1 MDIFNKIKIIF
12 KSKEA
17 RRDAVYA
24 AATMAII
31 ALTVGLFV
39 WSVNIVLRAVDA
51 TFVIG
56 GEEDISSEVLFFN
69 LKGFAEVA
77 PLLGIILNPVE
88 KPVESLPATSPS
100 VQIFVP
106 QSETAATSTVAST
119 TENTKPTSTP
129 ISIIE

>member
-17 RRDAVYA
+17 RRDAAYA
-24 AATMAII
+24 AATIAII

-51 TFVIG
+51 AFVIG
-56 GEEDISSEVLFFN
+56 GEEDISSEVLSFN

-77 PLLGIILNPVE
+77 PLLGIILSSVE
-88 KPVESLPATSPS
+88 TSAEMPS
-100 VQIFVP
+100 VISPPIQTPILEP
-106 QSETAATSTVAST
+106 ETAATSTT
-119 TENTKPTSTP
+119 TSTEVATST
-129 ISIIE
+129 ISTSTFNE